1 MKPNVARIIVFLISI
16 VAIGL
21 AYYSRFQ
28 VQTLRYALLVG
39 VALLVALVMFIKR
52 KFVICPHCG
61 RALSSFGFFETTCP
75 YCGKDMK

>member
-1 MKPNVARIIVFLISI
+1 MKRNVARIIIFLISI

-28 VQTLRYALLVG
+28 EPTLRYTLLAG

-52 KFVICPHCG
+52 KFLVCPYCG